1 MKTYNPLETKS
12 AGGPTATPRK
22 TDTVDASTIASK
34 TDPAQVDSGPP
45 DLEPGEF
52 PLHALSPISRAI
64 AQDLAHVHRVPV
76 QLPAMC
82 AVGIVSG
89 ALGNAFTLTGAV
101 DGQVCHGNLYV
112 IPAAPK
118 SSGKGSVANAL
129 VRPLLEASGEL
140 EAAFKQH
147 QLTRLKADK
156 AILEKRVGVLVSE
169 LAKGK
174 TGTGT
179 NRQPMGEAERAE
191 TRRELEQ
198 AHEQLAEIEP
208 LLSTLPTYWVENA
221 TSEAMAAQFARN
233 NPGLFCYSA
242 EGGETVRVM
251 LGKYTKG
258 EAGDLDLYLKG
269 YSVEPYRSDRIGRGV
284 CQIMPCLAMLLLV
297 QPSIL
302 RELMGDEEAFERG
315 MTARLLTFIVETEP
329 LEDDGIARCVSEQ
342 AEAAW
347 SQLIRDILA
356 HREALAG
363 KPHRI
368 VCTPEAR
375 EVFRQ
380 FHNESVRLRR
390 GEFRD
395 MEAELGRWRE
405 NAIRLAIGLCVAD
418 NLEAQE
424 LTGEQATRAVEIM
437 RWCVRSALQVT
448 NAARMQKRAKRAD
461 ELHALLAGKP
471 GGKETL
477 RNLDKSHG
485 FKPEEVHILAGQF
498 PERFTEERV
507 ETGGRPSEVLRLA
520 HLARC

>member
-1 MKTYNPLETKS
+1 MSTRIFNPL
-12 AGGPTATPRK
+12 PPP
-22 TDTVDASTIASK
+22 
-34 TDPAQVDSGPP
+34 PAEPP
-45 DLEPGEF
+45 VSELEPGGF
-52 PLHALSPISRAI
+52 PLHALSPAMRDMAE
-64 AQDLAHVHRVPV
+64 DLASVHRVPV

-89 ALGNAFTLTGAV
+89 ALGNAYTLTGAV
-101 DGQVCHGNLYV
+101 DGKDCHGNLYI

-129 VRPLLEASGEL
+129 VRPLLDASAEL
-140 EAAFKQH
+140 AAAFKQH
-147 QLTRLKADK
+147 QLPRLKADK
-156 AILEKRVGVLVSE
+156 AILEKRVGVLVNE
-169 LAKGK
+169 LATGK

-208 LLSTLPTYWVENA
+208 LLSALPTYWLGNA

-242 EGGETVRVM
+242 EGGETVRVL
-251 LGKYTKG
+251 LGKYRGDDK
-258 EAGDLDLYLKG
+258 ADLDLYLSG
-269 YSVEPYRSDRIGRGV
+269 YTVEPWRSDRIGRGV
-284 CQIMPCLAMLLLV
+284 CQITPCLAMLLLV

-302 RELMGDEEAFERG
+302 RELVGNEEAFERG
-315 MTARLLTFIVETEP
+315 MTARLLTFTVETEP
-329 LEDDGIARCVSEQ
+329 QEDDGSTRRVSET

-347 SQLIRDILA
+347 NQLIRGILA
-356 HREALAG
+356 QREALAG
-363 KPHRI
+363 KAHRI

-380 FHNESVRLRR
+380 FHNEGVRLRR

-395 MEAELGRWRE
+395 VEAELGRWRE
-405 NAIRLAIGLCVAD
+405 NAIRLAIGQCVAD
-418 NLEAQE
+418 SIETQA

-437 RWCVRSALQVT
+437 RWCARSALQIT
-448 NAARMQKRAKRAD
+448 NAARMQKRGKRAD
-461 ELHALLAGKP
+461 ELHALLASKP
-471 GGKETL
+471 RGEETL

-485 FKPEEVHILAGQF
+485 FKPEEVHALAGQF
-498 PERFTEERV
+498 PERFTVERK
-507 ETGGRPSEVLRLA
+507 EGTGGRPSPVLRLTS
-520 HLARC
+520 LRG